1 MTIIPDSGGNFL
13 GRERAPAALLIMAL
27 WETYEDCGFS
37 EGDRISCHI
46 PNYSMS
52 AISINHVI
60 VKSAISISRI
70 IIISACFCCE
80 PAPLL
85 LLRLFS
91 FFLLFFALS
100 AQFYICVSESQ

>member
-46 PNYSMS
+46 PNYSIS
-52 AISINHVI
+52 AISINHAI

-70 IIISACFCCE
+70 IIISACFCCTS
-80 PAPLL
+80 ALL
-85 LLRLFS
+85 LLLP
-91 FFLLFFALS
+91 FFLFIYFFCFLL
-100 AQFYICVSESQ
+100 